1 MQEVSEEKDAL
12 ISRISVI
19 VENLM
24 QRKNLMQEKLDK
36 AETIQILST
45 LFEEILSPEELR
57 AITDDDLTDRIRSIM
72 VLEAV
77 AGTLN
82 DLTPEQMEIF
92 DAAVEGRWWG
102 WVIYSIRI

>member
-92 DAAVEGRWWG
+92 DAAVEGRW
-102 WVIYSIRI
+102 